1 MASDEEEEEELA
13 QLRAQRSQRTGVAEL
28 RGLQQKQ
35 KHANTAAS
43 SYFEEPASR
52 PSTNQ
57 RAVAG
62 LDMDEDDEDAPA
74 IVDDLD
80 ADHEENA
87 DLQHGSLRAEFPM
100 AFGQQ
105 ESKIESLES
114 IHAARLRSG
123 SEAGTSA
130 PQLAQP
136 AAAAPAR
143 SQSGSDDGD
152 DADASAAGVSNG
164 GLGEEDIELDPYML
178 PVSHEVALEGQG
190 KVVTTIDV
198 DHSGSRLLAGSRD
211 YGLRMFDFN
220 GMKSDMRSF
229 RRIEPS
235 DGHPV
240 HSVSLSPTGDA
251 CLVATGSS
259 QIKVYDRDGKERG
272 VSLAGDMYIRDLRNT
287 KGHISPCT
295 HAQWHPTDRYTGMT
309 SSEDGSIRVWD
320 TWNVLQKTVIKPQLA
335 KPGRVAVTAC
345 AYNHDGGLIGGG
357 MFDGTLQIWDVKG
370 KFGTAASTGV
380 VMPPKP
386 QMIAKQD
393 WRYVSGGGRVMRNAH
408 EPSTEITSLAFAS
421 NGHSLASRGADE
433 TLKLWDLRKLKTPVH
448 AFSGLPTTHSETA
461 CCFSPDESLI
471 LTGTSAQRDGT
482 GGALLFFDVNKLQLV
497 RRIGTVGSVVAVHW
511 HARLNQ
517 IFMGTGDKSGGC
529 VRGLY
534 DPTLS
539 ERGVLLCAARKPR
552 AKDPLDFEAPLVIHT
567 PHALPMFKEAKQ
579 IRKRKSERDHDDA
592 VKYHKPEVGSSAA
605 TLGRGAAGLIG
616 KTGGTLLTQYIL
628 KNHGM
633 LKNPAEEDIRA
644 AILRHEAH
652 ADEFAA
658 HTAAYNKTQPKK
670 IFAEEEKEEVE
681 EGS

>member
-1 MASDEEEEEELA
+1 MASDDEEEELS
-13 QLRAQRSQRTGVAEL
+13 QLRAQRAQRTGLADL
-28 RGLQQKQ
+28 RSLQQKQ
-35 KHANTAAS
+35 KQVNVSAT
-43 SYFEEPASR
+43 YFEEPDSRRPSSR
-52 PSTNQ
+52 PPAA
-57 RAVAG
+57 AV
-62 LDMDEDDEDAPA
+62 DDDDDDDEDAPA
-74 IVDDLD
+74 IVGGIEDD
-80 ADHEENA
+80 AA
-87 DLQHGSLRAEFPM
+87 DLQHEGLRSAFPM

-105 ESKIESLES
+105 ESKVESLES

-130 PQLAQP
+130 PQLQQP
-136 AAAAPAR
+136 AVPPQASSAAITA
-143 SQSGSDDGD
+143 DDD
-152 DADASAAGVSNG
+152 EEEEDADIGAVNG
-164 GLGEEDIELDPYML
+164 NAGEEDVELDPYML

-190 KVVTTIDV
+190 KVVTSIDV

-211 YGLRMFDFN
+211 YSLRMFDFN

-229 RRIEPS
+229 RRLEPS

-251 CLVATGSS
+251 FLVATGSS
-259 QIKVYDRDGKERG
+259 MIKVYDRDGKERG
-272 VSLAGDMYIRDLRNT
+272 TSVSGDMYIRDLRNT

-295 HAQWHPTDRYTGMT
+295 HAQWHPTDKFTGMT

-320 TWNVLQKTVIKPQLA
+320 TWNVLQKTVIKPQLV
-335 KPGRVAVTAC
+335 KPGRIAVTAC
-345 AYNHDGGLIGGG
+345 AYNHDGGLIGAG

-393 WRYVSGGGRVMRNAH
+393 WKYVSGGGQVLRNAH
-408 EPSTEITSLAFAS
+408 EPSTEITSLAFAR
-421 NGHSLASRGADE
+421 NGTSLATRGADE

-448 AFSGLPTTHSETA
+448 AFSGLPTTHSETG
-461 CCFSPDESLI
+461 CCFSPDQSLI
-471 LTGTSAQRDGT
+471 LTGTSSLRDGT

-497 RRIGTVGSVVAVHW
+497 RRIGTVGSVVAVQW
-511 HARLNQ
+511 HQRVNQ
-517 IFMGTGDKSGGC
+517 IFMGTGDKAGGC
-529 VRGLY
+529 VRALY
-534 DPTLS
+534 DPTMS

-552 AKDPLDFEAPLVIHT
+552 AKDPLDFEAPVVIHT
-567 PHALPMFKEAKQ
+567 PHALPMFKEPKQ
-579 IRKRKSERDHDDA
+579 IRKRKSEKDRDDA
-592 VKYHKPEVGSSAA
+592 VKFHKPEAGSSAA

-644 AILRHEAH
+644 AILRHQGQ
-652 ADEFAA
+652 ADEFKA
-658 HTAAYNKTQPKK
+658 HTAAYNKTQPVK
-670 IFAEEEKEEVE
+670 IFAEEEKEEEE

>member
-1 MASDEEEEEELA
+1 MDSDGEEEELA
-13 QLRAQRSQRTGVAEL
+13 QLRAQRSQRTGVADL

-35 KHANTAAS
+35 RQANTTAAS
-43 SYFEEPASR
+43 FFEEPDSR
-52 PSTNQ
+52 PTSRPRRST
-57 RAVAG
+57 A
-62 LDMDEDDEDAPA
+62 DIDEDDEDAPA
-74 IVDDLD
+74 VVDDVDLD
-80 ADHEENA
+80 TDDIADI
-87 DLQHGSLRAEFPM
+87 QHGSLRAAFPM

-105 ESKIESLES
+105 ESKVESLES

-130 PQLAQP
+130 PQVGQAQP
-136 AAAAPAR
+136 PAALTAK
-143 SQSGSDDGD
+143 SQSASDSDPEDEIAFG
-152 DADASAAGVSNG
+152 NG
-164 GLGEEDIELDPYML
+164 GLGEPDTETDPYLL

-190 KVVTTIDV
+190 KVVTSLDV

-211 YGLRMFDFN
+211 YSLRMFDFN

-229 RRIEPS
+229 RRLEPS

-251 CLVATGSS
+251 FLVATGSS

-272 VSLAGDMYIRDLRNT
+272 VSVAGDMYIRDLRNT

-295 HAQWHPTDRYTGMT
+295 HAQWHPTDRFTGMT
-309 SSEDGSIRVWD
+309 SSDDGSIRVWD

-335 KPGRVAVTAC
+335 KPGRIAVTAC

-393 WRYVSGGGRVMRNAH
+393 WRYVSGGGRVLRNAH

-421 NGHSLASRGADE
+421 NGHSLVSRGADE
-433 TLKLWDLRKLKTPVH
+433 TLKVWDLRKLKAPVH
-448 AFSGLPTTHSETA
+448 VFTGLPTIHSETG

-471 LTGTSAQRDGT
+471 LTGVSAQRDGT

-497 RRIGTVGSVVAVHW
+497 RRIGTVGSAVAVHW
-511 HARLNQ
+511 HSRLNQ
-517 IFMGTGDKSGGC
+517 IFVGTGDKAGGC
-529 VRGLY
+529 VRALY

-552 AKDPLDFEAPLVIHT
+552 TKDPLDFEAPVVIHT

-592 VKYHKPEVGSSAA
+592 VKFHKPEVGSSAA

-652 ADEFAA
+652 ADEFKA
-658 HTAAYNKTQPKK
+658 HTAAYNKTQPNK
-670 IFAEEEKEEVE
+670 IFAEEEKEEQE
-681 EGS
+681 DA

>member
-1 MASDEEEEEELA
+1 MDSDGEEEELA
-13 QLRAQRSQRTGVAEL
+13 QLRAQRSQRTGVADL

-35 KHANTAAS
+35 RQANTTAAS
-43 SYFEEPASR
+43 FFEEPDSR
-52 PSTNQ
+52 PTS
-57 RAVAG
+57 RPRRSAV
-62 LDMDEDDEDAPA
+62 DIDEDDEDAPA
-74 IVDDLD
+74 VVDDVDLD
-80 ADHEENA
+80 TDDIADV
-87 DLQHGSLRAEFPM
+87 QHGALRAAFPM

-105 ESKIESLES
+105 ESKVESLES

-123 SEAGTSA
+123 SEAGTST
-130 PQLAQP
+130 PQVGQPQSP
-136 AAAAPAR
+136 AAPTAK
-143 SQSGSDDGD
+143 SQSASDSDSQDETAFG
-152 DADASAAGVSNG
+152 NG
-164 GLGEEDIELDPYML
+164 GLGEPNTETDPYLL

-190 KVVTTIDV
+190 KVVTSLDV

-211 YGLRMFDFN
+211 YSLRMFDFN

-229 RRIEPS
+229 RRLEPS

-251 CLVATGSS
+251 FLVATGSS

-272 VSLAGDMYIRDLRNT
+272 VSVAGDMYIRDLRNT

-295 HAQWHPTDRYTGMT
+295 HAQWHPTDRFTGMT
-309 SSEDGSIRVWD
+309 SSDDGSIRVWD

-335 KPGRVAVTAC
+335 KPGRIAVTAC

-393 WRYVSGGGRVMRNAH
+393 WRYVSGGGRVLRNAH

-421 NGHSLASRGADE
+421 NGHSLVSRGADE
-433 TLKLWDLRKLKTPVH
+433 TLKMWDLRKLKAPVH
-448 AFSGLPTTHSETA
+448 VFTGLPTTHSETG

-471 LTGTSAQRDGT
+471 LTGVSAQRDGT

-497 RRIGTVGSVVAVHW
+497 RRIGTVGSAVAVHW
-511 HARLNQ
+511 HSRLNQ
-517 IFMGTGDKSGGC
+517 IFVGTGDKAGGC
-529 VRGLY
+529 VRALY

-552 AKDPLDFEAPLVIHT
+552 TKDPLDFEAPVVIHT

-592 VKYHKPEVGSSAA
+592 VKFHKPEVGSSAA

-652 ADEFAA
+652 ADEFKA
-658 HTAAYNKTQPKK
+658 HTAAYNKTQPNK
-670 IFAEEEKEEVE
+670 IFAEEEKEEQE

>member
-1 MASDEEEEEELA
+1 MDSDGEEEELA
-13 QLRAQRSQRTGVAEL
+13 QLRAQRSQRTGVADL
-28 RGLQQKQ
+28 RALQQNQ
-35 KHANTAAS
+35 RQANTTAAS
-43 SYFEEPASR
+43 FFEEPDNRLPSR
-52 PSTNQ
+52 PRLST
-57 RAVAG
+57 V
-62 LDMDEDDEDAPA
+62 DEDDEDAPA
-74 IVDDLD
+74 VVDDVDLD
-80 ADHEENA
+80 AEDNT
-87 DLQHGSLRAEFPM
+87 DSQHGALRAAFPM

-105 ESKIESLES
+105 ESKVESLES

-130 PQLAQP
+130 PQVGRPP
-136 AAAAPAR
+136 AATPK
-143 SQSGSDDGD
+143 SQSASDSEAEDETAFG
-152 DADASAAGVSNG
+152 NG
-164 GLGEEDIELDPYML
+164 GMGEPDTETDPYLL

-190 KVVTTIDV
+190 KVVTSLDV

-211 YGLRMFDFN
+211 YSLRMFDFN

-229 RRIEPS
+229 RRLEPS

-240 HSVSLSPTGDA
+240 HSVSLSPRGDA
-251 CLVATGSS
+251 FLVATGSS

-272 VSLAGDMYIRDLRNT
+272 VSVAGDMYIRDLRNT

-309 SSEDGSIRVWD
+309 SSDDGSIRVWD

-335 KPGRVAVTAC
+335 KPGRIAVTAC

-393 WRYVSGGGRVMRNAH
+393 WRYVSGGGRVLRNAH

-421 NGHSLASRGADE
+421 NGHTLVSRGADE
-433 TLKLWDLRKLKTPVH
+433 SLKIWDLRKLKAPVH
-448 AFSGLPTTHSETA
+448 VFTGLPTTHSETG

-471 LTGTSAQRDGT
+471 LTGVSAQRDGT

-497 RRIGTVGSVVAVHW
+497 RRIGTVGSAVAVHW
-511 HARLNQ
+511 HSRLNQ
-517 IFMGTGDKSGGC
+517 IFVGTGDKAGGC
-529 VRGLY
+529 VRALY

-552 AKDPLDFEAPLVIHT
+552 AKDPLDFEAPVVIHT

-592 VKYHKPEVGSSAA
+592 VKFHKPEVGSSAA

-652 ADEFAA
+652 ADEFKA
-658 HTAAYNKTQPKK
+658 HTAAYNKTQPTK
-670 IFAEEEKEEVE
+670 IFAEEDKEEQE